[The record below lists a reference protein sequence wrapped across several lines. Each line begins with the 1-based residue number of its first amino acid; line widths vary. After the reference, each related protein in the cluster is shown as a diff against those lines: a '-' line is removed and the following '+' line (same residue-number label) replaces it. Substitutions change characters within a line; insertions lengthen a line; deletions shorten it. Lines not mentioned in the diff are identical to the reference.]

1 MASHDM
7 EQVENYA
14 GRVIVMDQTVEFDG
28 TIQQWR
34 EKISEGGG
42 VHV

>member
-28 TIQQWR
+28 Q
-34 EKISEGGG
+34 SSSGGKNQ
-42 VHV
+42 